1 MATRNDFRSLVDS
14 VRSFNRFYTQQ
25 IGVLSEGVLRSRFSL
40 TEVRVMYELAHR
52 ERSVA
57 SQIAKELGLDPA
69 YLSRVLRRFEKDGL
83 IRRVASKEDARAS
96 VVVLTKK
103 GAATFAGLNK
113 QQDADVRAMLEHVR
127 PERRAEMVRA
137 METIRRALSGDDQA
151 SKSFVLRPPRVG
163 DLGWVVHRHGA
174 LYAQEYGWNERFEA
188 LVAEIVADFVKNFEA
203 KRERC
208 WIAERDGEIVG
219 SVFVVKKSK
228 TVAKLRMLYVE
239 PSARGLGIGRRLV
252 EECIQFTR
260 QCGYRKMTLWTQ
272 SVLHSARKIYQAAG
286 FKLVREGTEQE
297 PFGDNVGMPQV
308 WEMEL

>member
-252 EECIQFTR
+252 EECIQFAR
-260 QCGYRKMTLWTQ
+260 QCGYKKMTLWTQ

-297 PFGDNVGMPQV
+297 PFGDHVGMPQV

>member
-1 MATRNDFRSLVDS
+1 MAARNDFPSLVDS

-25 IGVLSEGVLRSRFSL
+25 IGVLSEGVLKSLFSL

-57 SQIAKELGLDPA
+57 AQIAKDLGLDPA
-69 YLSRVLRRFEKDGL
+69 YLSRVLRRFEKTGL
-83 IRRVASKEDARAS
+83 IRRAASGEDARAS

-103 GAATFAGLNK
+103 GAAIFAKLNER
-113 QQDADVRAMLEHVR
+113 QNADVSAMLEQVL

-137 METIRRALSGDDQA
+137 MATIRRALSGDAQA
-151 SKSFVLRPPRVG
+151 SRSFVLRPPHVG
-163 DLGWVVHRHGA
+163 DLGWVVHRHGT
-174 LYAQEYGWNERFEA
+174 LYAQEYGWNEHFEA
-188 LVAEIVADFVKNFEA
+188 LVAEIVAAFVKNFDA
-203 KRERC
+203 TKERC
-208 WIAERDGEIVG
+208 WIAEREGAIVG

-252 EECIQFTR
+252 EECIQFAR

-272 SVLHSARKIYQAAG
+272 SVLHSARKIYQVAG
-286 FKLVREGTEQE
+286 FKLVHEATEQE
-297 PFGDNVGMPQV
+297 PFGENVGMPQV

>member
-1 MATRNDFRSLVDS
+1 MATRNDFPSLVDS

-127 PERRAEMVRA
+127 PKRRAEMVRA

-297 PFGDNVGMPQV
+297 PFGENVGMPQV